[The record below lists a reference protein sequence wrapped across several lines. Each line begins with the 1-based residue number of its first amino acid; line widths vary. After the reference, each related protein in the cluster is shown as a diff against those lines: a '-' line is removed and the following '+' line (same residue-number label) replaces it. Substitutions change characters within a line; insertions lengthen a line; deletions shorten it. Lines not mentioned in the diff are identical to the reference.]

1 MKRKFR
7 ILPRL
12 SSKWIL
18 LFAVK
23 LMILALCAG
32 FFDWLVLNAISQCC
46 EGGVC
51 IPDIYPQC
59 RNPHYDEVY
68 GEGYYDQH
76 TRK

>member
-1 MKRKFR
+1 MSQNKLKK
-7 ILPRL
+7 PDRL
-12 SSKWIL
+12 TGKWMLSL
-18 LFAVK
+18 LIKIVALAIFA
-23 LMILALCAG
+23 L

-68 GEGYYDQH
+68 GAGYYDH
-76 TRK
+76 SRR